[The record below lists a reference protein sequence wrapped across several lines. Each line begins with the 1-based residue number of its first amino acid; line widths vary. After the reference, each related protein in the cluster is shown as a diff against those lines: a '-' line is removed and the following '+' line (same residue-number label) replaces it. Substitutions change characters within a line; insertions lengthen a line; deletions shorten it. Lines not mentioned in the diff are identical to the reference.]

1 MNSDTHI
8 DLTTADGGLVGRL
21 RRSVLTIVAEAEHSA
36 RASSLSKS
44 TAISQAIMKEIQE
57 SGYNIAPD
65 SLAQVCRVVELIRR
79 GQPVK
84 VTAVVARTTEPHDI
98 EKNEAPGSAR
108 GSRGS
113 MQKQP
118 SRTDSLL
125 SFFEAERTYPDDA
138 ARAWFDRLVGLDD
151 HKSRLLIELEMLL
164 HPDLIVSWSKKHHR
178 KVLRL
183 CELQQNRVPLVLLE
197 GDVGTG
203 KTALAE
209 TIGDPLSR
217 LTGKKTH
224 LLKINTQ
231 IRGTGQVGE
240 MTDLIVQAFVHAE
253 VRARSLAPEP
263 VLLLIDEVDA
273 LASSRDM
280 HQMHHEDK
288 AGLNTLLQRLDNLRL
303 AKVPLAAIF
312 ITNRP
317 EALDSAISRRAAL
330 KLKFERP
337 TPEVRELILRESL
350 PEIEISHSDMKTLLK
365 LTSESE
371 PQNGGISFTSSDIT
385 DRLLPAALRV
395 AFSEKRALNVADI
408 IAAAKQTSATARFGD
423 RKHAASR

>member
-8 DLTTADGGLVGRL
+8 DLTTADGGLIGRL

-36 RASSLSKS
+36 RAGSLSKS
-44 TAISQAIMKEIQE
+44 TAISQAIRKEIQE

-65 SLAQVCRVVELIRR
+65 SLAEVCRTVELIRR
-79 GQPVK
+79 GQPAK
-84 VTAVVARTTEPHDI
+84 VSAVVARSTEQHDI
-98 EKNEAPGSAR
+98 EKNEAPGPAR

-138 ARAWFDRLVGLDD
+138 ARAWYDRLVGLDD

-263 VLLLIDEVDA
+263 VLLLIDEADA

-350 PEIEISHSDMKTLLK
+350 PEIEISNPDMKTLLK

-395 AFSEKRALNVADI
+395 AFSDKRALTVADI
-408 IAAAKQTSATARFGD
+408 VAAAKQTSATPRFGGHT
-423 RKHAASR
+423 HAASR